1 MTSCVIGAPK
11 KERVMNRNIF
21 QELIAKKSSNLM
33 KPTNSHIQQNQRRI
47 NGKKNKVG
55 HIIIKLAIKQQ
66 QQQTKQP
73 SDKQ

>member
-1 MTSCVIGAPK
+1 
-11 KERVMNRNIF
+11 
-21 QELIAKKSSNLM
+21 M
-33 KPTNSHIQQNQRRI
+33 KPTNPHIQQNQRRI

-55 HIIIKLAIKQQ
+55 HITIKLAIKQKQ